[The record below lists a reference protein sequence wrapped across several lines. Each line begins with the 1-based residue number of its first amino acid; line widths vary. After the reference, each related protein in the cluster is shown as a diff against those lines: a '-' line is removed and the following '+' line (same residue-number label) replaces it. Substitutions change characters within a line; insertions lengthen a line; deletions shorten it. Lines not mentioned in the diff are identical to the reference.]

1 MSDAEEKIIQ
11 ATVDCIEEYGINS
24 TTIRRIGNKAG
35 MNSAAINYYF
45 RSKDVLMN
53 RVLQTTLDNAF
64 NWDDFKY
71 TESLPLH
78 EQLEEIFIFMSVKPM
93 QFRNITQ
100 AHLYEII
107 EHGNYHTE
115 LTTKLN
121 GFLEKVFGEVKRKK
135 PELPDSEIRL
145 ALTQLAAATL
155 PFFSTFSNL
164 YNPFSGLDMRKEEN
178 RILYVKRL
186 VEKLI

>member
-1 MSDAEEKIIQ
+1 MTDAEEKILQ
-11 ATVDCIEEYGINS
+11 ATVDCIEEYGING

-45 RSKDVLMN
+45 RSKGILMD
-53 RVLQTTLDNAF
+53 RVLQATLDNAF

-71 TESLPLH
+71 TEALPLH
-78 EQLEEIFIFMSVKPM
+78 EQLDEIFIFLAVKPI

-100 AHLYEII
+100 AHLYEIVQ
-107 EHGNYHTE
+107 HANYQTE

-121 GFLEKVFGEVKRKK
+121 GFLEKVFGEVRRKK
-135 PELPDSEIRL
+135 PELPDEEIRL

-164 YNPFSGLDMRKEEN
+164 YNSFSGLDMSKEEN
-178 RILYVKRL
+178 RIRYVKRL